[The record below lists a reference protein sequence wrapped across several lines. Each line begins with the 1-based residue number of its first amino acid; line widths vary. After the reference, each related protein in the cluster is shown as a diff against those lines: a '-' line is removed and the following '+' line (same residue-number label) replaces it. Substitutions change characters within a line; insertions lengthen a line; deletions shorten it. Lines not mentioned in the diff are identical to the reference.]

1 MKAHILLEL
10 IAHDILT
17 LNFLE
22 HLEFKKLWSRLK
34 RYVKN
39 SNRNFD
45 DAFDARGGRFGR
57 LCGEDLGFAIDSIS
71 KFKNTVYLFHAFILR
86 IINNKL

>member
-10 IAHDILT
+10 IAHDIWT

-45 DAFDARGGRFGR
+45 DAFDARGG
-57 LCGEDLGFAIDSIS
+57 I
-71 KFKNTVYLFHAFILR
+71 
-86 IINNKL
+86 